1 MLYDTDREFDHWKS
15 YAERDLDA
23 AQAMYETGRWFD
35 VLFMCQQSM
44 EKLIK
49 GIYSL
54 YVGDDVP
61 RTHNIEML
69 ANRIEDSS
77 DVSFDEDTYEL
88 FRTLSKYY
96 LADRYPDFI
105 SEAGA
110 LVDKQESENIY
121 HRTKEVFIWML
132 TLKPLED

>member
-1 MLYDTDREFDHWKS
+1 MTQMEKFNHWKS

-23 AQAMYETGRWFD
+23 AQAMFDTGRWFY
-35 VLFMCQQSM
+35 VMFMCQQSI

-49 GIYSL
+49 GIYNL
-54 YVGDDVP
+54 YVNDDIP

-69 ANRIEDSS
+69 ANRIEDNS
-77 DVSFDEDTYEL
+77 DISFDEGMYEL

-96 LADRYPDFI
+96 LADRYPDFL

-110 LVDKQESENIY
+110 LVNKDEADNVHCK
-121 HRTKEVFIWML
+121 TKEVFTWLL
-132 TLKPLED
+132 TLKLSEG

>member
-1 MLYDTDREFDHWKS
+1 MTRKEKFDHWKS

-23 AQAMYETGRWFD
+23 AQAMFETGRWFY
-35 VLFMCQQSM
+35 VLFMCQQAV

-49 GIYSL
+49 GVYNL

-69 ANRIEDSS
+69 ANRIEDNA
-77 DVSFDEDTYEL
+77 DIAFNEEKYRL
-88 FRTLSKYY
+88 FRMLSKYY

-105 SEAGA
+105 SDAGA
-110 LVDKQESENIY
+110 LVEGKEAE
-121 HRTKEVFIWML
+121 RLLLETREVFTWLL
-132 TLKPLED
+132 TLKPSED

>member
-1 MLYDTDREFDHWKS
+1 MTQLEKFDHWKS

-23 AQAMYETGRWFD
+23 AQAMFETGRWFY
-35 VLFMCQQSM
+35 VLFMCQQSV

-49 GIYSL
+49 GVYSL
-54 YVGDDVP
+54 YVDGDSP

-77 DVSFDEDTYEL
+77 GISFGEDKYEL
-88 FRTLSKYY
+88 FRLLSKYY
-96 LADRYPDFI
+96 LADRYPDFL

-110 LVDKQESENIY
+110 LVDRYEAESIY
-121 HRTKEVFIWML
+121 YRTKEVFAWLL
-132 TLKPLED
+132 TLKPSES

>member
-1 MLYDTDREFDHWKS
+1 MTREEKFDYWKS

-23 AQAMYETGRWFD
+23 AQAMFETGRWFY
-35 VLFMCQQSM
+35 VLFMCQQSV

-49 GIYSL
+49 GIYNL
-54 YVGDDVP
+54 YVDDDVP

-69 ANRIEDSS
+69 ANRIEDSA
-77 DVSFDEDTYEL
+77 DIVFGEDKYRL

-105 SEAGA
+105 SDAVVLAEKEEAEH
-110 LVDKQESENIY
+110 LLLES
-121 HRTKEVFIWML
+121 KEVFSWLM
-132 TLKPLED
+132 TLKLSKD

>member
-1 MLYDTDREFDHWKS
+1 MTSVEKFNYWKS

-23 AQAMYETGRWFD
+23 AQAMFEMGRWFY
-35 VLFMCQQSM
+35 VLFMCQQSV

-49 GIYSL
+49 GVYNL
-54 YVGDDVP
+54 YVDSDVP

-77 DVSFDEDTYEL
+77 DISFDDDMYEL

-96 LADRYPDFI
+96 LADRYPDFL
-105 SEAGA
+105 STASA
-110 LVDKQESENIY
+110 LVDKDEANSIHY
-121 HRTKEVFIWML
+121 KTKEVFEWLL
-132 TLKPLED
+132 TLKPSED